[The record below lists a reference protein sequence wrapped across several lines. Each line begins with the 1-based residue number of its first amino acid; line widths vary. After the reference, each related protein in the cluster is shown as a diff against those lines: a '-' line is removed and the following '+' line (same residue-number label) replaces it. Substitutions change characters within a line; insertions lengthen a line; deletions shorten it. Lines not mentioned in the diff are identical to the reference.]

1 MRDADLGKRIVDKLV
16 KVWSL
21 SGDETWVLIN
31 LEIQSQEESNFSA
44 RMVTHY
50 YRLRDAYNLLIVN
63 LAILGDE
70 RSTWR
75 PGAYQSSKWG
85 CRVEF
90 EFPIVKLLDYQA
102 R

>member
-1 MRDADLGKRIVDKLV
+1 
-16 KVWSL
+16 
-21 SGDETWVLIN
+21 
-31 LEIQSQEESNFSA
+31 
-44 RMVTHY
+44 MVTHY

-102 R
+102 RWSELEKMLNPFAIAVPTI